1 MYGLIFENFSG
12 YIKVKYGEDAWD
24 NVRRLSNIDSPTFS
38 IHQVYPEQLLG
49 KIAKKTF
56 TTLGCNADEFFEG
69 MGFYFVEFAA
79 QYGYG
84 DVLALLGRELRDFLN
99 GLDNLH
105 EYLKFSYPRIRAPSY
120 FVDNETPQGLML
132 HYRSKRR
139 GFTTYTIGQL
149 KAVAETYYKMEM
161 AIEVKESEIKFDT
174 VHVSFQLTFDNKTK
188 AIINSDLV
196 REEARLPAVS
206 SSVLFEIFPFII
218 VFGEDMGVQTIGR
231 SLNNIL
237 PNLPGQKM
245 TEIFDV
251 VRPLIEFKFDNILSR
266 SNNIFELMTNE
277 PIDVL
282 LKTGGTLGGEG
293 DDEDDDDQNLM
304 EEDVDKSLHLKGQMH
319 FMADWNVVMFL
330 CSPALKD
337 IEQLASSGLYI
348 CDLSMH
354 DFSRDLLLASSQ
366 QSNELKD
373 ALNAEVEKTKAMEE
387 SMARLDTEMRRS
399 DELLSQMMPKSV
411 ALKIKDG
418 ASAVDTCEIFEMV
431 TIIFNDIPM
440 FGDICAQCDGMQIV
454 NMLNSMFGM
463 FDVLSDKNKV
473 YKVETVKDCFVGVAG
488 APERTKNHAEMIMDM
503 AMDMRDV
510 VQFVKDPRPGTDT
523 HIKIRLG
530 SHSGQVVGGIVGNKC
545 PRYCL
550 FGDAMNTSSRM
561 MSFGQEQNIHVS
573 AAVKG
578 LLPAAYTVK
587 ERGKVTVKGKG
598 EMITYWVESKANRI
612 PPSEDEINT
621 ALAAL
626 AAKKSGG
633 AAEEAAEPAAAEA

>member
-1 MYGLIFENFSG
+1 M
-12 YIKVKYGEDAWD
+12 
-24 NVRRLSNIDSPTFS
+24 
-38 IHQVYPEQLLG
+38 
-49 KIAKKTF
+49 
-56 TTLGCNADEFFEG
+56 
-69 MGFYFVEFAA
+69 
-79 QYGYG
+79 
-84 DVLALLGRELRDFLN
+84 
-99 GLDNLH
+99 
-105 EYLKFSYPRIRAPSY
+105 
-120 FVDNETPQGLML
+120 
-132 HYRSKRR
+132 
-139 GFTTYTIGQL
+139 
-149 KAVAETYYKMEM
+149 
-161 AIEVKESEIKFDT
+161 
-174 VHVSFQLTFDNKTK
+174 TFDNKTK

-277 PIDVL
+277 PIDIL

-454 NMLNSMFGM
+454 NMLNTMFGM

>member
-24 NVRRLSNIDSPTFS
+24 NVRRLANIDSPTFS

-120 FVDNETPQGLML
+120 FVDNESPQGLML

-149 KAVAETYYKMEM
+149 KAVAETYYKIEM

-174 VHVSFQLTFDNKTK
+174 VHVSFQMTFDNKTK
-188 AIINSDLV
+188 MKANSDLV

-206 SSVLFEIFPFII
+206 SSVLFEIFPFVI
-218 VFGEDMGVQTIGR
+218 VFGEDMAVQSIGR
-231 SLNNIL
+231 SLTQIL
-237 PNLPGQKM
+237 PNLPTQKM
-245 TEIFDV
+245 NEFFDV

-277 PIDVL
+277 PIDIL
-282 LKTGGTLGGEG
+282 LKTGGSPGGEEGEDG
-293 DDEDDDDQNLM
+293 DDDNLM
-304 EEDVDKSLHLKGQMH
+304 EEEVDKSLHLKGQMN

-330 CSPALKD
+330 CSPAIKD
-337 IEQLASSGLYI
+337 LEQLAASGLFI

-373 ALNAEVEKTKAMEE
+373 ALESEMEKTKLMEE
-387 SMARLDTEMRRS
+387 SMGKLDIEMKRS

-411 ALKIKDG
+411 AQKIKDG
-418 ASAVDTCEIFEMV
+418 ASAVETCEIFEMV
-431 TIIFNDIPM
+431 TIVFNDIPM
-440 FGDICAQCDGMQIV
+440 FSDICNQCEGMQIV
-454 NMLNSMFGM
+454 SMLNNMFGM
-463 FDVLSDKNKV
+463 FDVLSDKNNV

-488 APERTKNHAEMIMDM
+488 APEKVKNHAELIMDM
-503 AMDMRDV
+503 AMDMRDC
-510 VQFVKDPRPGTDT
+510 VQFVKDPRPGTDG

-573 AAVKG
+573 GAVKG

-598 EMITYWVESKANRI
+598 EMVTYWVESKANRI
-612 PPSEDEINT
+612 PPTEEDLQA

-626 AAKKSGG
+626 AAKKKEEATGG
-633 AAEEAAEPAAAEA
+633 APAEEKKEG

>member
-1 MYGLIFENFSG
+1 MG
-12 YIKVKYGEDAWD
+12 
-24 NVRRLSNIDSPTFS
+24 
-38 IHQVYPEQLLG
+38 IHQVYPEQMLG
-49 KIAKKTF
+49 KLAKKTF

-69 MGFYFVEFAA
+69 MGYYFVAFAA

-161 AIEVKESEIKFDT
+161 AIAVKESEIKFDT

-206 SSVLFEIFPFII
+206 SSVLFEIFPFIM
-218 VFGEDMGVQTIGR
+218 VFGEDMGVQSIGR
-231 SLNNIL
+231 SLSQIL

-245 TEIFDV
+245 NEIFDV

-282 LKTGGTLGGEG
+282 LKTGGAPGG
-293 DDEDDDDQNLM
+293 DADEDDGDQNLM
-304 EEDVDKSLHLKGQMH
+304 EEGVDKSLHLKGQMH
-319 FMADWNVVMFL
+319 FMPDWNVVMFL

-337 IEQLASSGLYI
+337 IEQLASSGLYV

-373 ALNAEVEKTKAMEE
+373 ALNAEVEKTK
-387 SMARLDTEMRRS
+387 
-399 DELLSQMMPKSV
+399 
-411 ALKIKDG
+411 DG

-431 TIIFNDIPM
+431 TIVFNDIPM

-463 FDVLSDKNKV
+463 FDVLPDKNKV

-488 APERTKNHAEMIMDM
+488 APEKTKNHAELIMDM
-503 AMDMRDV
+503 ALDMRDV

-561 MSFGQEQNIHVS
+561 MSFGQEQAIHVS
-573 AAVKG
+573 GAVKA
-578 LLPAAYTVK
+578 LLPAAYSVK

-598 EMITYWVESKANRI
+598 EMVTFWVEDKANRA
-612 PPSEDEINT
+612 PPMEDDLK
-621 ALAAL
+621 ALVEAM
-626 AAKKSGG
+626 AAKKK
-633 AAEEAAEPAAAEA
+633 AEATGQAEPAKAEG

>member
-24 NVRRLSNIDSPTFS
+24 NVRRLANIDTPTFS
-38 IHQVYPEQLLG
+38 IHHVYPEQLLG

-69 MGFYFVEFAA
+69 MGFYFVEFCSK
-79 QYGYG
+79 YGYG

-105 EYLKFSYPRIRAPSY
+105 EYLKFSYPRLRAPSY
-120 FVDNETPQGLML
+120 YVDNETPTSAML

-149 KAVAETYYKMEM
+149 KAVAETYYKMEL

-174 VHVSFQLTFDNKTK
+174 VHVSFQMTFDNQTK
-188 AIINSDLV
+188 QAMNSDLV

-218 VFGEDMGVQTIGR
+218 VFGEDMVVQSIGR
-231 SLNNIL
+231 SLTQIIPNIV
-237 PNLPGQKM
+237 GCKM
-245 TEIFDV
+245 NEYFDV
-251 VRPLIEFKFDNILSR
+251 VRPLIEFKFDMILSR

-277 PIDVL
+277 PIDKL
-282 LKTGGTLGGEG
+282 LKSKGALGAEDDGEDG
-293 DDEDDDDQNLM
+293 DDDNLM
-304 EEDVDKSLHLKGQMH
+304 EEEVDKSLHVKGQMN

-330 CSPALKD
+330 CSPAIKNL
-337 IEQLASSGLYI
+337 EELSFAGLFI

-366 QSNELKD
+366 QSNDLKD
-373 ALNAEVEKTKAMEE
+373 ALDSEMEKTKLMEE
-387 SMARLDTEMRRS
+387 SMGKLDEEMKRS
-399 DELLSQMMPKSV
+399 DLLLSQMMPKSV
-411 ALKIKDG
+411 SEKVKAG
-418 ASAVDTCEIFEMV
+418 ASPVDTCEIFEQV
-431 TIIFNDIPM
+431 TIVFNDVPL
-440 FGDICAQCDGMQIV
+440 FGDICANCDGMQIV
-454 NMLNSMFGM
+454 LMLNTMFGI
-463 FDVLSDKNKV
+463 FDNLSDRNDV
-473 YKVETVKDCFVGVAG
+473 YKVETVKDCFVGVSG
-488 APERTKNHAEMIMDM
+488 APERCKNHAEKIMDM
-503 AMDMRDV
+503 AMDMRDC
-510 VQFVKDPRPGTDT
+510 VQFVPDPRPGVND

-561 MSFGQEQNIHVS
+561 MSFGQEQAVHVS
-573 AAVKG
+573 GAVKAA
-578 LLPAAYTVK
+578 LPPAYTVK

-598 EMITYWVESKANRI
+598 EMVTFWVESKANRV
-612 PPSEDEINT
+612 PPAKDEVFPN
-621 ALAAL
+621 LEGS
-626 AAKKSGG
+626 AK
-633 AAEEAAEPAAAEA
+633 AEAPAAEAGAE